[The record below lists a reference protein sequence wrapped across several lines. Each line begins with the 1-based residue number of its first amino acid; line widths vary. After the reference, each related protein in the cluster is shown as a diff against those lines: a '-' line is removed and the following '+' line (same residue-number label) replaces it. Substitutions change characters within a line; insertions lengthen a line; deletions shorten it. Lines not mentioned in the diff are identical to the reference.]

1 MRAKKHRSSVLGLAN
16 KDKNT
21 KKHFPPFTH
30 YQKYFSTL
38 LAKQKQKS
46 TDWTHTSHFSSY
58 GFNPPPY
65 THPTKKT
72 GGETNQN
79 QQKDLTTFTEDD
91 TMVHYKTKGGVI
103 CVQRVLLIS

>member
-1 MRAKKHRSSVLGLAN
+1 MRAKKHRPWVLGLAN

-38 LAKQKQKS
+38 LAKQKQKKKS
-46 TDWTHTSHFSSY
+46 TDWTRTSHFSSY

-65 THPTKKT
+65 PPHEKDGGRNKPKPTKK
-72 GGETNQN
+72 
-79 QQKDLTTFTEDD
+79 
-91 TMVHYKTKGGVI
+91 I
-103 CVQRVLLIS
+103 